1 MTVHQLRP
9 PATAGLIAE
18 ARAAVAAGAR
28 LPEGSLASA
37 EIEEGIAELA
47 ALESQVTAW
56 RLRLMAEADARRVAA
71 EKAETGTDAWLSRLT
86 GDTREAMRGGI
97 WLARA
102 LKEKYHPTLEA
113 LGEGKLRLKQVW
125 VIVRAAER
133 APKGATPAQIREAE
147 ELLVAKATGVGNR
160 SGRPMNAKRLRQ
172 AARRMF
178 ETMGRE
184 VADQCE
190 SDQLQDEEKRA
201 EAETWLNL
209 YDRGD
214 GTFKGSFV
222 IPERH
227 GLLLRAILERLTS
240 PRRLVRDGAGRQ
252 VVDESVSCPHNWS
265 EHNGAAFC
273 ELIEH
278 LPTDG
283 WSGTGLSLMVHISL
297 EALRSGV
304 GAARLDSGA
313 HMSASAA
320 RKLACEAGIIPAV
333 LGGESV
339 PLDLGREK
347 RLHTKAQRQALSVL
361 HDSCAIAGC
370 ERPFAWCE
378 IHHPHS
384 WSRGGG
390 TDLDNALPLCG
401 YHHNRAHEG
410 RFDLRRHSG
419 GEWRFHRRR

>member
-18 ARAAVAAGAR
+18 ARAAVAAG
-28 LPEGSLASA
+28 LAVPA
-37 EIEEGIAELA
+37 GALGNQEVEEGVVELA
-47 ALESQVTAW
+47 ALESQVAAW
-56 RLRLMAEADARRVAA
+56 RLRLVAEADARRLAE
-71 EKAETGTDAWLSRLT
+71 EKAATGTDALLARLT
-86 GDTREAMRGGI
+86 GETREAMNGGI

-102 LKEKYHPTLEA
+102 LREKYHATLEA
-113 LGEGKLRLKQVW
+113 LGEGTLRLKQAW
-125 VIVRAAER
+125 VIVKAAER
-133 APKGATPAQIREAE
+133 APAGATAEQVREAE
-147 ELLVAKATGVGNR
+147 ELLVAKATGVANR
-160 SGRPMNAKRLRQ
+160 SGRPMDAKRLRQ

-190 SDQLQDEEKRA
+190 SDQLKDEESKA
-201 EAETWLNL
+201 EAETWLSL
-209 YDRGD
+209 HDRGD

-227 GLLLRAILERLTS
+227 GLLLRALLERLTS
-240 PRRLVRDGAGRQ
+240 PRRLVRDKQGQ
-252 VVDESVSCPHNWS
+252 SSVDESVNCPHNWS
-265 EHNGAAFC
+265 ERNGAAFC

-278 LPTDG
+278 LPTEG
-283 WSGTGLSLMVHISL
+283 WSGTGISLLVHISL
-297 EALRSGV
+297 EALRSAV

-313 HMSASAA
+313 HLSAAAA

-333 LGGESV
+333 LGGDSV
-339 PLDLGREK
+339 PLDLGRER
-347 RLHTKAQRQALSVL
+347 RLHTKAQRQALSAL
-361 HDSCAIAGC
+361 HDSCAVVGC
-370 ERPFAWCE
+370 DRPFAWCE
-378 IHHPHS
+378 IHHPDP
-384 WSRGGG
+384 WSQGGR
-390 TDLDNALPLCG
+390 TDLDNAIPLCG